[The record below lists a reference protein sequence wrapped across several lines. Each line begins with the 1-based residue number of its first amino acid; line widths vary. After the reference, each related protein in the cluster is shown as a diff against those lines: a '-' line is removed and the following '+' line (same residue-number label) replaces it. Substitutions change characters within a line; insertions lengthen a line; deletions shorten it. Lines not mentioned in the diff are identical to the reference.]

1 MCISL
6 FCLSFKALL
15 PFSFSFRFLCRVMM
29 AYLQRQVPANEP
41 IRIEPTDMESSD
53 SCSPASS
60 SSMSSA
66 AKALE
71 NLKALQQKK
80 LYSALHSQ
88 IDYAAKCVSDPK
100 YTFLQSREVLKYFA
114 AVLYPKDSFLSA
126 LDT

>member
-1 MCISL
+1 
-6 FCLSFKALL
+6 
-15 PFSFSFRFLCRVMM
+15 M
-29 AYLQRQVPANEP
+29 AYLQYQVPANQP
-41 IRIEPTDMESSD
+41 IRIEPTDMENSD
-53 SCSPASS
+53 SSTSPTSS
-60 SSMSSA
+60 ASMSSA